1 MFNSQLTTFCGTAEY
16 IAPELLRGHK
26 YGASVDWWSFGILL
40 YEMMGSRTPFY
51 QKNRKVMFRNIMNQ
65 HPDFPN
71 DFSSPSEAV
80 LRRLLHKEP
89 SGRMGTK
96 GAHEIKE
103 SDFFNSVNFQQLF
116 L

>member
-1 MFNSQLTTFCGTAEY
+1 
-16 IAPELLRGHK
+16 
-26 YGASVDWWSFGILL
+26 
-40 YEMMGSRTPFY
+40 
-51 QKNRKVMFRNIMNQ
+51 MNQ
-65 HPDFPN
+65 DPNFPN

-103 SDFFNSVNFQQLF
+103 SDFFHSVNFQQLF
-116 L
+116 LREAVPPFKPAVFNEEDTRYVPKAYLSAKPEDSVDGSAGTQRLVQHFQDFTFNPGALP